1 MGFGAADKSV
11 IEARVAAFEQ
21 ATGAQAVVSV
31 VDRSDSYPE
40 VPWRAFA
47 LGVALAALFAWLIP
61 VSGALL
67 YHSTAWVLAVVL
79 GAGAVAALVTI
90 FLPVAGRW
98 LLPASRC
105 QAEVQQYAKTLFL
118 ERELFATRGRSA
130 VLLHV
135 SLYEGCA
142 VVIADKA
149 LREQLPAGYVTNL
162 ETQACTAL
170 RRGNITGAVQ
180 LALTALQAQLP
191 VAQNA
196 VANEIPDAVIRER
209 GH

>member
-21 ATGAQAVVSV
+21 ATGAQAIVSV

-47 LGVALAALFAWLIP
+47 LGVALAALCVWLIP
-61 VSGALL
+61 FFGAIPQPSTALL
-67 YHSTAWVLAVVL
+67 MTVVLA
-79 GAGAVAALVTI
+79 AGVAAALITI
-90 FLPVAGRW
+90 FLPVTGRW

-105 QAEVQQYAKTLFL
+105 QAETRQYAQVLFL
-118 ERELFATRGRSA
+118 QRELFATRERLA

-142 VVIADKA
+142 VMIADKG
-149 LREQLPAGYVTNL
+149 LREQLPAGYVASV
-162 ETQACTAL
+162 ETQVRTAL
-170 RRGNITGAVQ
+170 RRGNVADAVQ
-180 LALTALQAQLP
+180 SALTALQAQLP
-191 VAQNA
+191 AAGYAQ
-196 VANEIPDAVIRER
+196 VNEIADMVIRER